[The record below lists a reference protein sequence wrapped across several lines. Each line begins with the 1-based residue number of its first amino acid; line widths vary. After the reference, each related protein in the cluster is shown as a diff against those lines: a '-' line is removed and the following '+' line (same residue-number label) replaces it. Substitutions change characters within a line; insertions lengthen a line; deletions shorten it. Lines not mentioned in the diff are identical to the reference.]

1 MDRSNFTTRGRLEG
15 KDCLLITFLR
25 SNFSLGWVRFK
36 IRGSRF
42 ASFEALRRSQRP
54 FWGLIPVVSR

>member
-1 MDRSNFTTRGRLEG
+1 MDRRNFTTRGRLEG

-42 ASFEALRRSQRP
+42 ASFEASRRS
-54 FWGLIPVVSR
+54 

>member
-1 MDRSNFTTRGRLEG
+1 MDRSNFTKRGRLDG

-36 IRGSRF
+36 ITRSRF
-42 ASFEALRRSQRP
+42 ASFEASRGSRRP
-54 FWGLIPVVSR
+54 FWGLIPVVSG